1 MVDQFQFSEDQL
13 ENLFPCYILT
23 DAELVLR
30 SVGRSL
36 RKLIPDAAAGVP
48 LTHCFKIERPRS
60 GFAPAVAARRSS
72 ALQFKSMDGRV
83 NLVGTVI
90 EVEHGYLFCMAHS
103 AMTAQKWGE
112 LDLSASDFSTA
123 DQSMAIGT
131 SMGLQSVLMSEM
143 KDLATNL
150 AKARDEAL
158 AANRAKS
165 TFLSVMSHEIRTPL
179 NGVLGMV
186 HVLLKDAP
194 TEQQRSRLEIVRESG
209 DALLAILNDLL
220 DISRIEAG
228 KMSLESIEFDIRE
241 VLSGA
246 YAAFTAI
253 ANKSGLSFILDIDSA
268 AGIYLGDPTRVRQVA
283 YNFLSNALKFTKE
296 GRVIL
301 SARLVDGGLEISVL
315 DTGIGIA
322 SERLDGVFD
331 PFVQADASVNRNF
344 GGTGLGLGISRD
356 LAKLMG
362 GSIRVESELGKG
374 STFTAFLQIPRL
386 RDATETLRVNNDDE
400 PVASQEIVQSLR
412 VLAAEDNLV
421 NQLVL
426 RTLLEQFGITLTV
439 VDNGKLAVEAW
450 ESQTWDIILMDMQMP
465 VMGGVE
471 ASRFIR
477 EQERATGRAKT
488 PIIAVTANAM
498 THHMSEYESAG
509 INGVVSKPIKAD
521 SLANVLIKVLDE
533 LASSQP
539 QMARPSR
546 SPDLKAPTLGGG
558 PDAGGAGL

>member
-23 DAELVLR
+23 DQDLVLR

-36 RKLIPDAAAGVP
+36 RKLLPDAVAGVP
-48 LTHCFKIERPRS
+48 LADCFKIERPRS
-60 GFAPAVAARRSS
+60 GFDPAVAARRSS
-72 ALQFKSMDGRV
+72 ALQFKSMDGLV
-83 NLVGTVI
+83 NLVGSVL
-90 EVEHGYLFCMAHS
+90 EVPQGYLFCMAHS

-112 LDLSASDFSTA
+112 LDLSASDFSSA

-131 SMGLQSVLMSEM
+131 SMGLQTVLMSEM

-150 AKARDEAL
+150 ARARDEAL

-253 ANKSGLSFILDIDSA
+253 ANKSGLSFILDIEPA

-283 YNFLSNALKFTKE
+283 YNFLSNALKFTQE
-296 GRVIL
+296 GRVVL

-322 SERLDGVFD
+322 NDRLDRVFD
-331 PFVQADASVNRNF
+331 PFVQADASVNRHY

-386 RDATETLRVNNDDE
+386 RDATETLRVINDDE

-426 RTLLEQFGITLTV
+426 RTLMEQFGITLTV

-450 ESQTWDIILMDMQMP
+450 ERQTWDIILMDMQMP

-477 EQERATGRAKT
+477 EQERATGRTKT

-509 INGVVSKPIKAD
+509 INGIVSKPIKAD
-521 SLANVLIKVLDE
+521 TLANVLIKVLDE
-533 LASSQP
+533 MASSQP
-539 QMARPSR
+539 QMAEV
-546 SPDLKAPTLGGG
+546 
-558 PDAGGAGL
+558 

>member
-1 MVDQFQFSEDQL
+1 MVDQFQFSANQL
-13 ENLFPCYILT
+13 ENLFPCYVLT
-23 DAELVLR
+23 DPELVLR

-36 RKLIPDAAAGVP
+36 RKLLPDAVAGVP
-48 LTHCFKIERPRS
+48 LADCFKIERPRS
-60 GFAPAVAARRSS
+60 GFDPAVAARRSS

-83 NLVGTVI
+83 NLVGSVL
-90 EVEHGYLFCMAHS
+90 EVPQGYLFCMAHS

-112 LDLSASDFSTA
+112 LDLSASDFSSA

-131 SMGLQSVLMSEM
+131 SMGLQTVLMSEM

-150 AKARDEAL
+150 ARARDEAL

-253 ANKSGLSFILDIDSA
+253 ANKSGLSFILDIEPA

-283 YNFLSNALKFTKE
+283 YNFLSNALKFTQE

-322 SERLDGVFD
+322 SDRLDGVFD

-374 STFTAFLQIPRL
+374 STFTARLQIPRL
-386 RDATETLRVNNDDE
+386 RDAAETLRIVNDE
-400 PVASQEIVQSLR
+400 EVVASQEIVQSLR

-426 RTLLEQFGITLTV
+426 RPLMEQFGITLTV
-439 VDNGKLAVEAW
+439 VENGKLAVEAW
-450 ESQTWDIILMDMQMP
+450 KSQTWDIILMDMQMP

-471 ASRFIR
+471 ASRLIR
-477 EQERATGRAKT
+477 EQERATGRTKT

-498 THHMSEYESAG
+498 THHMSEYERAG
-509 INGVVSKPIKAD
+509 INGIVSKPIKAD
-521 SLANVLIKVLDE
+521 TLANVLIKVLDE
-533 LASSQP
+533 MASSQP
-539 QMARPSR
+539 QMA
-546 SPDLKAPTLGGG
+546 
-558 PDAGGAGL
+558 

>member
-1 MVDQFQFSEDQL
+1 MEDQIQFSAGQVED
-13 ENLFPCYILT
+13 LFPCYILT
-23 DAELVLR
+23 DADLVLKA
-30 SVGRSL
+30 VGRSL
-36 RKLIPDAAAGVP
+36 RKLLPDAVAGVP
-48 LTHCFKIERPRS
+48 LIDCFKIERPRV
-60 GFAPAVAARRSS
+60 GFNPALAAERSS
-72 ALQFKSMDGRV
+72 ALQFKSKDGRV
-83 NLVGTVI
+83 NLVGSVL
-90 EVEHGYLFCMAHS
+90 VVPQGYLFCMTHS
-103 AMTAQKWGE
+103 AMMAQKWGE
-112 LDLSASDFSTA
+112 LDLAASDFSSA

-131 SMGLQSVLMSEM
+131 SMGLQAVLMSEM
-143 KDLATNL
+143 KDLANNL
-150 AKARDEAL
+150 ARARDEAL

-228 KMSLESIEFDIRE
+228 KMTLEAIEFDIRE

-253 ANKSGLSFILDIDSA
+253 ANKAGISFILDIEPA

-296 GRVIL
+296 GRVVL
-301 SARLVDGGLEISVL
+301 SARLVDEELEISVL

-322 SERLDGVFD
+322 TDRLDGVFD

-362 GSIRVESELGKG
+362 GSIRVQSELGKG
-374 STFTAFLQIPRL
+374 SVFTARLQIPRL
-386 RDATETLRVNNDDE
+386 RDATDVPQVVKQEDTVG
-400 PVASQEIVQSLR
+400 SQEIVQSLR

-426 RTLLEQFGITLTV
+426 RTLMEQFGITLTV
-439 VDNGKLAVEAW
+439 VENGRLAVDAW
-450 ESQTWDIILMDMQMP
+450 ESQIWDIILMDMQMP

-471 ASRFIR
+471 ASRLIR
-477 EQERATGRAKT
+477 ERERETGRAKT

-498 THHMSEYESAG
+498 THHMSEYETAG
-509 INGVVSKPIKAD
+509 IDGIVSKPIKAD
-521 SLANVLIKVLDE
+521 ALANVLIRVLDE

-539 QMARPSR
+539 QMA
-546 SPDLKAPTLGGG
+546 
-558 PDAGGAGL
+558 

>member
-23 DAELVLR
+23 DQELVLR

-36 RKLIPDAAAGVP
+36 RKLIPEAAAGVP

-60 GFAPAVAARRSS
+60 GFDPAVAARRSS
-72 ALQFKSMDGRV
+72 ALQFKSIDGRV

-90 EVEHGYLFCMAHS
+90 EVPQGYLFCMAHS
-103 AMTAQKWGE
+103 AMAAQKWGD
-112 LDLSASDFSTA
+112 LDLSASDFSSA

-143 KDLATNL
+143 KDLASNL
-150 AKARDEAL
+150 SRARDEAL

-194 TEQQRSRLEIVRESG
+194 TEQQRSRLEIVQESG

-228 KMSLESIEFDIRE
+228 KMSLESIEFDLRE

-253 ANKSGLSFILDIDSA
+253 ANKSGLSFILDIDPA

-322 SERLDGVFD
+322 SDRLDGVFD

-386 RDATETLRVNNDDE
+386 RDATETLRVVNDDE

-426 RTLLEQFGITLTV
+426 RTLMEQFGITLTV
-439 VDNGKLAVEAW
+439 VENGKLAVEAW
-450 ESQTWDIILMDMQMP
+450 ESQIWDIILMDMQMP

-471 ASRFIR
+471 ASRLIR

-533 LASSQP
+533 MASSQP
-539 QMARPSR
+539 QMAE
-546 SPDLKAPTLGGG
+546 A
-558 PDAGGAGL
+558 

>member
-1 MVDQFQFSEDQL
+1 MVDQFQFSADQI

-23 DAELVLR
+23 DQELVLK

-36 RKLIPDAAAGVP
+36 RKLLPEAVAGVP
-48 LTHCFKIERPRS
+48 LTDCFKIERPRAA
-60 GFAPAVAARRSS
+60 FNPAVAVKRSS
-72 ALQFKSMDGRV
+72 ALQFKSIDGRV

-90 EVEHGYLFCMAHS
+90 EVPQGYLFCMAHS
-103 AMTAQKWGE
+103 AMMAQKWGD
-112 LDLSASDFSTA
+112 LDLSASDFSSA

-143 KDLATNL
+143 KDLASNL
-150 AKARDEAL
+150 SRARDEAL

-194 TEQQRSRLEIVRESG
+194 TEQQRSRLEIVQESG

-228 KMSLESIEFDIRE
+228 MMTLESIEFDIRE

-253 ANKSGLSFILDIDSA
+253 ANKSGLSFILDIEPA

-301 SARLVDGGLEISVL
+301 SARLVEDGLQISVQ

-322 SERLDGVFD
+322 DDRLDGVFD
-331 PFVQADASVNRNF
+331 PFVQADASVNRHF

-386 RDATETLRVNNDDE
+386 RDATETLRVVNDDE

-426 RTLLEQFGITLTV
+426 RTLMEQFGITLTV
-439 VDNGKLAVEAW
+439 VENGKLAVEAW
-450 ESQTWDIILMDMQMP
+450 ESQIWDIILMDMQMP

-471 ASRFIR
+471 ASRLIR
-477 EQERATGRAKT
+477 EQEQATGRAKT

-533 LASSQP
+533 MASSQP
-539 QMARPSR
+539 QMAE
-546 SPDLKAPTLGGG
+546 A
-558 PDAGGAGL
+558 

>member
-23 DAELVLR
+23 DQELVLR

-60 GFAPAVAARRSS
+60 GFDPAVAARRSS
-72 ALQFKSMDGRV
+72 ALQVKSIDGRI
-83 NLVGTVI
+83 NLVGTVL

-103 AMTAQKWGE
+103 AMMAQKWGE
-112 LDLSASDFSTA
+112 LDLSASDFSSA

-253 ANKSGLSFILDIDSA
+253 ANKSGISFILDIEPA

-386 RDATETLRVNNDDE
+386 RDATETLRVVNDDE

-426 RTLLEQFGITLTV
+426 RTLMEQFGITLTV
-439 VDNGKLAVEAW
+439 VENGKLAVEAW

-539 QMARPSR
+539 QMAEV
-546 SPDLKAPTLGGG
+546 
-558 PDAGGAGL
+558 

>member
-1 MVDQFQFSEDQL
+1 MVDQFQFSADQF

-23 DAELVLR
+23 DGELVLR

-36 RKLIPDAAAGVP
+36 RKLLPDAVAGVP
-48 LTHCFKIERPRS
+48 LVDCFKIERPRL
-60 GFAPAVAARRSS
+60 GFDPAVAARRSS
-72 ALQFKSMDGRV
+72 ALQFKSIDGRV

-90 EVEHGYLFCMAHS
+90 EIEHGYLFCMAHS
-103 AMTAQKWGE
+103 AMMAQKWGE
-112 LDLSASDFSTA
+112 LDLSASDFSSA

-253 ANKSGLSFILDIDSA
+253 ANKSGISFILDIDPA

-301 SARLVDGGLEISVL
+301 SARLVDGRLEISVL

-386 RDATETLRVNNDDE
+386 RDATETLRVVNDDE

-426 RTLLEQFGITLTV
+426 RTLMEQFGITLTV
-439 VDNGKLAVEAW
+439 VENGKLAVEAW

-533 LASSQP
+533 MASSQP
-539 QMARPSR
+539 EMAEV
-546 SPDLKAPTLGGG
+546 
-558 PDAGGAGL
+558 

>member
-23 DAELVLR
+23 DQELVLR

-60 GFAPAVAARRSS
+60 GFDPAVAARRSS
-72 ALQFKSMDGRV
+72 ALQFKSIDGRV

-90 EVEHGYLFCMAHS
+90 EVPQGYLFCMAHS
-103 AMTAQKWGE
+103 AMAAQKWGD
-112 LDLSASDFSTA
+112 LDLSASDFSSA

-143 KDLATNL
+143 KDLANNL
-150 AKARDEAL
+150 ARARDEAL

-194 TEQQRSRLEIVRESG
+194 TEQQRSRLEIVQESG

-253 ANKSGLSFILDIDSA
+253 ANKSGLSFILDIEPA

-322 SERLDGVFD
+322 SDRLDGVFD

-386 RDATETLRVNNDDE
+386 RDATETLRVVNDDE

-426 RTLLEQFGITLTV
+426 RTLMEQFGITLTV
-439 VDNGKLAVEAW
+439 VENGKLAVEAW
-450 ESQTWDIILMDMQMP
+450 EGQIWDIILMDMQMP

-471 ASRFIR
+471 ASRLIR
-477 EQERATGRAKT
+477 EQEQATGRAKT

-533 LASSQP
+533 MASGQA
-539 QMARPSR
+539 QMAEV
-546 SPDLKAPTLGGG
+546 
-558 PDAGGAGL
+558 

>member
-1 MVDQFQFSEDQL
+1 MVDQFQFSADQI

-23 DAELVLR
+23 DQELVLK

-36 RKLIPDAAAGVP
+36 RKLLPQAVAGVAMID
-48 LTHCFKIERPRS
+48 CFKIERPRS
-60 GFAPAVAARRSS
+60 AFNPAVAAERSS
-72 ALQFKSMDGRV
+72 ALQLKSTDGRV
-83 NLVGTVI
+83 NLVGAVL
-90 EVEHGYLFCMAHS
+90 EVQQGYLFCMTHS
-103 AMTAQKWGE
+103 AMMSQKWGD
-112 LDLSASDFSTA
+112 LDLSTSDFSSA

-228 KMSLESIEFDIRE
+228 KMTLEAIEFDIRE

-253 ANKSGLSFILDIDSA
+253 ANKSGLSFILDIEPA

-283 YNFLSNALKFTKE
+283 YNFLSNALKFTQE
-296 GRVIL
+296 GRVVL
-301 SARLVDGGLEISVL
+301 SARLVDEGLEISVL

-322 SERLDGVFD
+322 SDRLEGVFD
-331 PFVQADASVNRNF
+331 PFVQADASVNRHY

-356 LAKLMG
+356 LVKLMG

-374 STFTAFLQIPRL
+374 STFTALLQIARL
-386 RDATETLRVNNDDE
+386 RDATETLRVVDDHE

-426 RTLLEQFGITLTV
+426 RTLMEQFGITLTV
-439 VDNGKLAVEAW
+439 VDNGKFAVEAW

-477 EQERATGRAKT
+477 EREQATGRAKT
-488 PIIAVTANAM
+488 PIIAVTANTM

-521 SLANVLIKVLDE
+521 ALANVLIKVLDE
-533 LASSQP
+533 LASSQS
-539 QMARPSR
+539 QMA
-546 SPDLKAPTLGGG
+546 
-558 PDAGGAGL
+558 

>member
-23 DAELVLR
+23 DQELVLR

-36 RKLIPDAAAGVP
+36 RKLIADAAAGVP

-60 GFAPAVAARRSS
+60 GFDPAVAARRSS

-112 LDLSASDFSTA
+112 LDLSASDFSSA

-158 AANRAKS
+158 AANHAKS

-253 ANKSGLSFILDIDSA
+253 ANKSGISFILDIDPA

-322 SERLDGVFD
+322 DDRLDGVFD
-331 PFVQADASVNRNF
+331 PFVQADASVNRHF

-362 GSIRVESELGKG
+362 GSVRVESELGKG

-386 RDATETLRVNNDDE
+386 RDATDTLRVVNDDE

-426 RTLLEQFGITLTV
+426 RTLMEQFGITLTV

-521 SLANVLIKVLDE
+521 ALANVLIKVLDE
-533 LASSQP
+533 LASNQP
-539 QMARPSR
+539 QMA
-546 SPDLKAPTLGGG
+546 
-558 PDAGGAGL
+558 

>member
-13 ENLFPCYILT
+13 QNLFPCYILT
-23 DAELVLR
+23 DQELVLR

-36 RKLIPDAAAGVP
+36 RKLIPDVAAGVP

-60 GFAPAVAARRSS
+60 GFDPAVAARRSS

-83 NLVGTVI
+83 NLVGTVL

-103 AMTAQKWGE
+103 AMMAQKWGE
-112 LDLSASDFSTA
+112 LDLSASDFSSA

-253 ANKSGLSFILDIDSA
+253 ANKSGLSFILDIDPA

-296 GRVIL
+296 GRVVL

-322 SERLDGVFD
+322 DDRLDGVFD
-331 PFVQADASVNRNF
+331 PFVQADASVNRHF

-386 RDATETLRVNNDDE
+386 RDATETLRVVNDDE

-426 RTLLEQFGITLTV
+426 RTLMEQFGITLTV
-439 VDNGKLAVEAW
+439 VENGKLAVEAW

-471 ASRFIR
+471 ASRLIR

-521 SLANVLIKVLDE
+521 ALANVLIKVLDE
-533 LASSQP
+533 LASSQA
-539 QMARPSR
+539 QMAEV
-546 SPDLKAPTLGGG
+546 
-558 PDAGGAGL
+558 

>member
-1 MVDQFQFSEDQL
+1 MVDQFEFSADQI

-23 DAELVLR
+23 DQELVLK

-36 RKLIPDAAAGVP
+36 RKLLPDAKAGVR
-48 LTHCFKIERPRS
+48 LIDCFKIERPRS
-60 GFAPAVAARRSS
+60 GFNPAVAAKRST
-72 ALQFKSMDGRV
+72 ALQVKSIDGCV
-83 NLVGTVI
+83 TLVGSVQ
-90 EVEHGYLFCMAHS
+90 EVPQGYLFCMAHS
-103 AMTAQKWGE
+103 AMMAQKWGE
-112 LDLSASDFSTA
+112 LDLTATDFSSA

-131 SMGLQSVLMSEM
+131 SMGLQAVLMSEM
-143 KDLATNL
+143 KDLARNL
-150 AKARDEAL
+150 ALARDEAL

-186 HVLLKDAP
+186 QVLLKDAP

-228 KMSLESIEFDIRE
+228 KMTLEAIEFDIRE

-253 ANKSGLSFILDIDSA
+253 ANKSGLSFILDIEPA
-268 AGIYLGDPTRVRQVA
+268 AGIYLGDPTRVRQLA

-296 GRVIL
+296 GRVVL
-301 SARLVDGGLEISVL
+301 SARLVDGGLEISVM

-322 SERLDGVFD
+322 SDRLDGVFE
-331 PFVQADASVNRNF
+331 PFVQADASVSRNF

-362 GSIRVESELGKG
+362 GSIRVESQLGKG
-374 STFTAFLQIPRL
+374 SVFKALLQIPRL
-386 RDATETLRVNNDDE
+386 RDATEALRVVNDDE

-426 RTLLEQFGITLTV
+426 RTLMEQFGITLTV
-439 VDNGKLAVEAW
+439 VDNGKLAVDAW

-471 ASRFIR
+471 ATRIIR
-477 EQERATGRAKT
+477 EREREIGRAKT

-498 THHMSEYESAG
+498 THHMSEYDSAG
-509 INGVVSKPIKAD
+509 IDGVVSKPIKAGA
-521 SLANVLIKVLDE
+521 LADVLIKVLDE
-533 LASSQP
+533 LASRQP
-539 QMARPSR
+539 QMA
-546 SPDLKAPTLGGG
+546 
-558 PDAGGAGL
+558 

>member
-1 MVDQFQFSEDQL
+1 MVDQFQFSADQI

-23 DAELVLR
+23 DQELVLK

-36 RKLIPDAAAGVP
+36 RKLLPEAVAVVP
-48 LTHCFKIERPRS
+48 LIDCFKIERPRS
-60 GFAPAVAARRSS
+60 IFNPKIAANRSS
-72 ALQFKSMDGRV
+72 ALQLKSKDGRV
-83 NLVGTVI
+83 NLVGSLL
-90 EVEHGYLFCMAHS
+90 EVPQGYLFCMAHS
-103 AMTAQKWGE
+103 AMMAQKWGE
-112 LDLSASDFSTA
+112 LDLSASDFSSA

-131 SMGLQSVLMSEM
+131 SMGLQAVLMSEM
-143 KDLATNL
+143 KDLANNL
-150 AKARDEAL
+150 ARARDEAL

-228 KMSLESIEFDIRE
+228 KMTLEAIEFDIRE

-253 ANKSGLSFILDIDSA
+253 ANKSGLSFILDIEPA

-283 YNFLSNALKFTKE
+283 YNFLSNALKFTQE
-296 GRVIL
+296 GRVVL
-301 SARLVDGGLEISVL
+301 SARRVDAGLEISVL

-322 SERLDGVFD
+322 SDRLDGVFD
-331 PFVQADASVNRNF
+331 PFVQADASVNRHY

-374 STFTAFLQIPRL
+374 STFTALLQIARL
-386 RDATETLRVNNDDE
+386 RDATEALRVVNDDE

-426 RTLLEQFGITLTV
+426 RTLMEQFGITLTV
-439 VDNGKLAVEAW
+439 VENGKFAVEAW

-477 EQERATGRAKT
+477 EREQATGRAKT

-509 INGVVSKPIKAD
+509 IDGVVSKPIKAD
-521 SLANVLIKVLDE
+521 ALANVLIKVLDE
-533 LASSQP
+533 LASRQP
-539 QMARPSR
+539 QMA
-546 SPDLKAPTLGGG
+546 
-558 PDAGGAGL
+558 

>member
-1 MVDQFQFSEDQL
+1 MVDQFQFSADQI

-23 DAELVLR
+23 DQELVLK

-36 RKLIPDAAAGVP
+36 RKLLPEAVAGVP
-48 LTHCFKIERPRS
+48 LIDCFKIERPRIA
-60 GFAPAVAARRSS
+60 FDPAVAVRRSS

-90 EVEHGYLFCMAHS
+90 EVPQGYLFCMAHS
-103 AMTAQKWGE
+103 AMTAQKWGD
-112 LDLSASDFSTA
+112 LDLSASDFSSA

-143 KDLATNL
+143 KDLANNL
-150 AKARDEAL
+150 ARARDEAL

-194 TEQQRSRLEIVRESG
+194 TEQQRSRLEIVQESG

-253 ANKSGLSFILDIDSA
+253 ANKSGLSFILDIEPA

-283 YNFLSNALKFTKE
+283 YNFLSNALKFTNE

-301 SARLVDGGLEISVL
+301 SARLVEDGLQISVQ

-322 SERLDGVFD
+322 NDRLDGVFD
-331 PFVQADASVNRNF
+331 PFVQADASVNRHF

-386 RDATETLRVNNDDE
+386 RDATETLRVVNDDE

-426 RTLLEQFGITLTV
+426 RTLMEQFGITLTV
-439 VDNGKLAVEAW
+439 VENGKLAVEAW
-450 ESQTWDIILMDMQMP
+450 EGQIWDIILMDMQMP

-471 ASRFIR
+471 ASRLIR
-477 EQERATGRAKT
+477 EQEQATGRAKT

-521 SLANVLIKVLDE
+521 ALANVLIKVLDE
-533 LASSQP
+533 LASSQA
-539 QMARPSR
+539 QMAEV
-546 SPDLKAPTLGGG
+546 
-558 PDAGGAGL
+558 

>member
-1 MVDQFQFSEDQL
+1 MVEPFQFSVDQI
-13 ENLFPCYILT
+13 ENLFPCYLLT
-23 DAELVLR
+23 DRELVLK
-30 SVGRSL
+30 SVGRSI
-36 RKLIPDAAAGVP
+36 RKLLPGAVAGAA
-48 LTHCFKIERPRS
+48 LSDFFNIERPRS
-60 GFAPAVAARRSS
+60 GFNPELAVKRSS
-72 ALQFKSMDGRV
+72 ALQFKSIDGRFT
-83 NLVGTVI
+83 LVGSIV
-90 EVEHGYLFCMAHS
+90 EVPQGYLFCMAHS
-103 AMTAQKWGE
+103 AMMAQSWGE
-112 LDLSASDFSTA
+112 LDLSASDFSSA

-131 SMGLQSVLMSEM
+131 SMGLQTVLMSEM
-143 KDLATNL
+143 KDLAENL
-150 AKARDEAL
+150 ARARDEAL

-209 DALLAILNDLL
+209 DALLSILNDLL

-228 KMSLESIEFDIRE
+228 KMTLETIEFDIRE

-253 ANKSGLSFILDIDSA
+253 ANKAGISFILDIEPA

-296 GRVIL
+296 GRVVL
-301 SARLVDGGLEISVL
+301 SARLVEGGLEISVL

-322 SERLDGVFD
+322 TDRLNGVFD

-356 LAKLMG
+356 LAQLMG

-374 STFTAFLQIPRL
+374 SVFTALLRIPRL
-386 RDATETLRVNNDDE
+386 RDATEALRVVNEEE

-426 RTLLEQFGITLTV
+426 RTLMEQFGITLTV
-439 VDNGKLAVEAW
+439 VENGKLAVEAW

-465 VMGGVE
+465 IMGGVE
-471 ASRFIR
+471 ASRLIR
-477 EQERATGRAKT
+477 EKERNTGRAKT

-498 THHMSEYESAG
+498 THQMSEYESAG
-509 INGVVSKPIKAD
+509 INGIVSKPIKAD
-521 SLANVLIKVLDE
+521 ALANVLIKVLDE

-539 QMARPSR
+539 QMA
-546 SPDLKAPTLGGG
+546 
-558 PDAGGAGL
+558 

>member
-1 MVDQFQFSEDQL
+1 MVEPFQFSADQI

-23 DAELVLR
+23 DRELVLK
-30 SVGRSL
+30 SVGRSI
-36 RKLIPDAAAGVP
+36 RKLLPGAIAGAA
-48 LTHCFKIERPRS
+48 LSDFFKIERPRS
-60 GFAPAVAARRSS
+60 GFNPELAVKRSS
-72 ALQFKSMDGRV
+72 ALQFKSIDGRFT
-83 NLVGTVI
+83 LVGSIV
-90 EVEHGYLFCMAHS
+90 EVPQGYLFCMAHS
-103 AMTAQKWGE
+103 AMMAQSWGE
-112 LDLSASDFSTA
+112 LDLSASDFSSA

-131 SMGLQSVLMSEM
+131 SMGLQTVLMSEM
-143 KDLATNL
+143 KDLAENL
-150 AKARDEAL
+150 ARARDEAL

-209 DALLAILNDLL
+209 DALLSILNDLL

-228 KMSLESIEFDIRE
+228 KMTLETIEFDIRE

-253 ANKSGLSFILDIDSA
+253 ANKAGISFILDIEPA

-296 GRVIL
+296 GRVVL
-301 SARLVDGGLEISVL
+301 SARLVEGGLEISVL

-322 SERLDGVFD
+322 TDRLNGVFD

-356 LAKLMG
+356 LAQLMG

-374 STFTAFLQIPRL
+374 SVFTALLKIPRL
-386 RDATETLRVNNDDE
+386 RDATEALRVVNDEE

-426 RTLLEQFGITLTV
+426 RTLMEQFGITLTV
-439 VDNGKLAVEAW
+439 VENGKLAVEAW

-465 VMGGVE
+465 IMGGVE
-471 ASRFIR
+471 ASRLIR
-477 EQERATGRAKT
+477 EKERNTGRAKT

-498 THHMSEYESAG
+498 THQMSEYESAG
-509 INGVVSKPIKAD
+509 INGIVSKPIKAD
-521 SLANVLIKVLDE
+521 ALANVLIKVLDE

-539 QMARPSR
+539 QMA
-546 SPDLKAPTLGGG
+546 
-558 PDAGGAGL
+558 

>member
-1 MVDQFQFSEDQL
+1 MVEPFQFSVDQI
-13 ENLFPCYILT
+13 ENLFPCYLLT
-23 DAELVLR
+23 DRELVLK
-30 SVGRSL
+30 SVGRSI
-36 RKLIPDAAAGVP
+36 RKLLPGAVAGAA
-48 LTHCFKIERPRS
+48 LSDFFKIERPRS
-60 GFAPAVAARRSS
+60 GFNPELAVKRSS
-72 ALQFKSMDGRV
+72 ALQFKSIDGRFT
-83 NLVGTVI
+83 LVGSIV
-90 EVEHGYLFCMAHS
+90 EVPQGYLFCMAHS
-103 AMTAQKWGE
+103 AMMAQSWGE
-112 LDLSASDFSTA
+112 LDLSASDFSSA

-131 SMGLQSVLMSEM
+131 SMGLQTVLMSEM
-143 KDLATNL
+143 KDLAENL
-150 AKARDEAL
+150 ARARDEAL

-209 DALLAILNDLL
+209 DALLSILNDLL

-228 KMSLESIEFDIRE
+228 KMTLETIEFDIRE

-253 ANKSGLSFILDIDSA
+253 ANKAGISFILDIEPA

-296 GRVIL
+296 GRVVL
-301 SARLVDGGLEISVL
+301 SARLVEGGLEISVL

-322 SERLDGVFD
+322 TDRLNGVFD

-356 LAKLMG
+356 LAQLMG

-374 STFTAFLQIPRL
+374 SVFTALLKIPRL
-386 RDATETLRVNNDDE
+386 RDATEALRVVNDEE
-400 PVASQEIVQSLR
+400 PMASQEIVQSLR

-426 RTLLEQFGITLTV
+426 RTLMEQFGITLTV
-439 VDNGKLAVEAW
+439 VENGKLAVEAW

-465 VMGGVE
+465 IMGGVE
-471 ASRFIR
+471 ASRLIR
-477 EQERATGRAKT
+477 EKERNTGRAKT

-498 THHMSEYESAG
+498 THQMSEYESAG
-509 INGVVSKPIKAD
+509 INGIVSKPIKAD
-521 SLANVLIKVLDE
+521 ALANVLIKVLDE

-539 QMARPSR
+539 QMA
-546 SPDLKAPTLGGG
+546 
-558 PDAGGAGL
+558 

>member
-23 DAELVLR
+23 DQELVLR

-60 GFAPAVAARRSS
+60 GFDPAVAARRSS
-72 ALQFKSMDGRV
+72 ALQVKSIDGRI
-83 NLVGTVI
+83 NLVGTVL

-103 AMTAQKWGE
+103 AMMAQKWGE
-112 LDLSASDFSTA
+112 LDLSASDFSSA

-253 ANKSGLSFILDIDSA
+253 ANKSGISFILDIEPA

-386 RDATETLRVNNDDE
+386 RDATETLRVVNDDE

-426 RTLLEQFGITLTV
+426 RTLMEQFGITLTV

-539 QMARPSR
+539 QMAEV
-546 SPDLKAPTLGGG
+546 
-558 PDAGGAGL
+558 

>member
-1 MVDQFQFSEDQL
+1 MVDQFEFSADQI

-23 DAELVLR
+23 DQELVLK

-36 RKLIPDAAAGVP
+36 RKLLPDAKAGVR
-48 LTHCFKIERPRS
+48 LIDCFKIERPRS
-60 GFAPAVAARRSS
+60 GFNPAVAAKRST
-72 ALQFKSMDGRV
+72 ALQVKSIDGCV
-83 NLVGTVI
+83 TLVGSVQ
-90 EVEHGYLFCMAHS
+90 EVPQGYLFCMAHS
-103 AMTAQKWGE
+103 AMMAQKWGE
-112 LDLSASDFSTA
+112 LDLTATDFSSA

-131 SMGLQSVLMSEM
+131 SMGLQAVLMSEM
-143 KDLATNL
+143 KDLARNL
-150 AKARDEAL
+150 ALARDEAL

-186 HVLLKDAP
+186 QVLLKDAP

-228 KMSLESIEFDIRE
+228 KMTLEAIEFDIRE

-253 ANKSGLSFILDIDSA
+253 ANKSGLSFILDIEPA
-268 AGIYLGDPTRVRQVA
+268 AGIYLGDPTRVRQLA

-296 GRVIL
+296 GRVVL
-301 SARLVDGGLEISVL
+301 SARLVDGGLEISVM

-322 SERLDGVFD
+322 SDRLDGVFE

-362 GSIRVESELGKG
+362 GSIRVESQLGKG
-374 STFTAFLQIPRL
+374 SVFKALLQIPRL
-386 RDATETLRVNNDDE
+386 RDATEALRVVNDDE

-426 RTLLEQFGITLTV
+426 RTLMEQFGITLTV
-439 VDNGKLAVEAW
+439 VDNGKLAVDAW

-471 ASRFIR
+471 ATRIIR
-477 EQERATGRAKT
+477 EREREIGRAKT

-498 THHMSEYESAG
+498 THHMSEYDSAG
-509 INGVVSKPIKAD
+509 IDGVVSKPIKAGA
-521 SLANVLIKVLDE
+521 LADVLIKVLDE
-533 LASSQP
+533 LASRQP
-539 QMARPSR
+539 QMA
-546 SPDLKAPTLGGG
+546 
-558 PDAGGAGL
+558 

>member
-1 MVDQFQFSEDQL
+1 MVDQVQFSLDQI
-13 ENLFPCYILT
+13 ESLFPCYILT
-23 DAELVLR
+23 DPELVLI

-36 RKLIPDAAAGVP
+36 RKLMPEAVAGATLVD
-48 LTHCFKIERPRS
+48 CFRIERPRS
-60 GFAPAVAARRSS
+60 AFNPAVAAKRSS
-72 ALQFKSMDGRV
+72 TLQFKSNDGRV
-83 NLVGTVI
+83 NLVGSAL
-90 EVEHGYLFCMAHS
+90 EAPQGYLFCMAHS
-103 AMTAQKWGE
+103 AMMAQKWGE
-112 LDLSASDFSTA
+112 LDLSASDFSSA

-131 SMGLQSVLMSEM
+131 SMGLQAVLMSEM
-143 KDLATNL
+143 KDLASNL
-150 AKARDEAL
+150 AYARDQAL
-158 AANRAKS
+158 AANQAKS

-228 KMSLESIEFDIRE
+228 MMTLESIEFDIRE

-253 ANKSGLSFILDIDSA
+253 ANKSGISFILDIEPAS
-268 AGIYLGDPTRVRQVA
+268 GIYLGDPTRVRQVA

-301 SARLVDGGLEISVL
+301 SARLADEGLEISVS

-331 PFVQADASVNRNF
+331 PFVQADASVNRNY

-362 GSIRVESELGKG
+362 GSIRVESQLGKG
-374 STFTAFLQIPRL
+374 ATFTALLQIPRL
-386 RDATETLRVNNDDE
+386 RDATEERGVVDDE
-400 PVASQEIVQSLR
+400 EQVASQEIVQSLR

-426 RTLLEQFGITLTV
+426 RTLMEQFGITLTV
-439 VDNGKLAVEAW
+439 VENGKLAVEAW

-465 VMGGVE
+465 IMGGVE

-477 EQERATGRAKT
+477 EREQETGRAKT

-498 THHMSEYESAG
+498 THHMSEYETAG

-521 SLANVLIKVLDE
+521 ALANILIKVLDE

-539 QMARPSR
+539 HMAE
-546 SPDLKAPTLGGG
+546 A
-558 PDAGGAGL
+558 

>member
-1 MVDQFQFSEDQL
+1 MVDQVQFSLDQI

-23 DAELVLR
+23 DPELVLI

-36 RKLIPDAAAGVP
+36 RKLMPEAVAGATLVD
-48 LTHCFKIERPRS
+48 CFRIERPRS
-60 GFAPAVAARRSS
+60 AFNPAVAAKRSS
-72 ALQFKSMDGRV
+72 ALQFKSNDGRV
-83 NLVGTVI
+83 NLVGSAL
-90 EVEHGYLFCMAHS
+90 EAPQGYLFCMAHS
-103 AMTAQKWGE
+103 AMLAQKWGE
-112 LDLSASDFSTA
+112 LDLSASDFSSA

-131 SMGLQSVLMSEM
+131 SMGLQAVLMSEM
-143 KDLATNL
+143 KDLASNL
-150 AKARDEAL
+150 AYARDQAL
-158 AANRAKS
+158 AANQAKS

-228 KMSLESIEFDIRE
+228 MMTLESIEFDIRE

-253 ANKSGLSFILDIDSA
+253 ANKSGISFILDIEPAS
-268 AGIYLGDPTRVRQVA
+268 GIYLGDPTRVRQVA

-301 SARLVDGGLEISVL
+301 SARLADEGLEISVS

-331 PFVQADASVNRNF
+331 PFVQADASVNRNY

-362 GSIRVESELGKG
+362 GSIRVESQLGKG
-374 STFTAFLQIPRL
+374 ATFTALLQIPRL
-386 RDATETLRVNNDDE
+386 RDATEERGVVDDE
-400 PVASQEIVQSLR
+400 EQVASQEIVQSLR

-426 RTLLEQFGITLTV
+426 RTLMEQFGITLTV
-439 VDNGKLAVEAW
+439 VENGKLAVEAW

-465 VMGGVE
+465 IMGGVE

-477 EQERATGRAKT
+477 EREQETGRAKT

-498 THHMSEYESAG
+498 THHMSEYETAG

-521 SLANVLIKVLDE
+521 ALANILIKVLDE

-539 QMARPSR
+539 HMAE
-546 SPDLKAPTLGGG
+546 A
-558 PDAGGAGL
+558 

>member
-23 DAELVLR
+23 DQELVLR
-30 SVGRSL
+30 SVGRSI

-60 GFAPAVAARRSS
+60 GFDPAVAARRSS
-72 ALQFKSMDGRV
+72 ALQFKSIDGRI
-83 NLVGTVI
+83 NLVGTVL

-103 AMTAQKWGE
+103 AMMAQKWGE
-112 LDLSASDFSTA
+112 LDLSASDFSSA

-253 ANKSGLSFILDIDSA
+253 ANKSGISFILDIDPA

-386 RDATETLRVNNDDE
+386 RDATETLRVVNDDE

-426 RTLLEQFGITLTV
+426 RTLMEQFGITLTV
-439 VDNGKLAVEAW
+439 VENGKLAVEAW

-471 ASRFIR
+471 ASRLIR
-477 EQERATGRAKT
+477 EQEQVTGRAKT

-539 QMARPSR
+539 QMAEV
-546 SPDLKAPTLGGG
+546 
-558 PDAGGAGL
+558 

>member
-1 MVDQFQFSEDQL
+1 MVDQFQFSADQI

-23 DAELVLR
+23 DQDLVLK

-36 RKLIPDAAAGVP
+36 RKLLPEAVAGVP
-48 LTHCFKIERPRS
+48 LIDCFKIERPRAA
-60 GFAPAVAARRSS
+60 FNPAVAVKRSS
-72 ALQFKSMDGRV
+72 ALQFKSIDGRV

-90 EVEHGYLFCMAHS
+90 EVPQGYLFCMAHS
-103 AMTAQKWGE
+103 AMTAQKWGD
-112 LDLSASDFSTA
+112 LDLSASDFSSA

-143 KDLATNL
+143 KDLASNL
-150 AKARDEAL
+150 SRARDEAL

-194 TEQQRSRLEIVRESG
+194 TEQQRSRLEIVQESG

-228 KMSLESIEFDIRE
+228 MMTLESIEFDIRE

-253 ANKSGLSFILDIDSA
+253 ANKSGLSFILDIEPA

-301 SARLVDGGLEISVL
+301 SARLVEDGLQISVQ

-322 SERLDGVFD
+322 DDRLDGVFD
-331 PFVQADASVNRNF
+331 PFVQADASVNRHF

-386 RDATETLRVNNDDE
+386 RDATETLRVVNDDE

-426 RTLLEQFGITLTV
+426 RTLMEQFGITLTV
-439 VDNGKLAVEAW
+439 VENGKLAVEAW
-450 ESQTWDIILMDMQMP
+450 ESQIWDIILMDMQMP

-471 ASRFIR
+471 ASRLIR
-477 EQERATGRAKT
+477 EQEQATGRAKT

-533 LASSQP
+533 MASSQP
-539 QMARPSR
+539 QMAE
-546 SPDLKAPTLGGG
+546 A
-558 PDAGGAGL
+558 

>member
-1 MVDQFQFSEDQL
+1 MVNQFQFSEDQL

-23 DAELVLR
+23 DQELVLR
-30 SVGRSL
+30 SVGRAL

-60 GFAPAVAARRSS
+60 GFDPAVAARRSS

-83 NLVGTVI
+83 NLVGTVL

-103 AMTAQKWGE
+103 AMMAQKWGE
-112 LDLSASDFSTA
+112 LDLSASDFTSA

-158 AANRAKS
+158 AANHAKS

-253 ANKSGLSFILDIDSA
+253 ANKSGISFILDIDPA

-322 SERLDGVFD
+322 DDRLDGVFD
-331 PFVQADASVNRNF
+331 PFVQADASVNRHF

-362 GSIRVESELGKG
+362 GSVRVESELGKG

-386 RDATETLRVNNDDE
+386 RDATDTLRVVNDDE

-426 RTLLEQFGITLTV
+426 RTLMEQFGITLTV

-477 EQERATGRAKT
+477 EQERVTGRAKT

-533 LASSQP
+533 LASNQP
-539 QMARPSR
+539 QMA
-546 SPDLKAPTLGGG
+546 
-558 PDAGGAGL
+558 

>member
-1 MVDQFQFSEDQL
+1 MIDQFQFSADQI

-23 DAELVLR
+23 DGELVLQ

-36 RKLIPDAAAGVP
+36 RKLLPEALAGTP
-48 LTHCFKIERPRS
+48 LIDCFKIERPRS
-60 GFAPAVAARRSS
+60 AFDPAVAARRSS
-72 ALQFKSMDGRV
+72 ALQFKSMDGQV
-83 NLVGTVI
+83 NLVGSVL
-90 EVEHGYLFCMAHS
+90 EVPHGYLFCMAHS
-103 AMTAQKWGE
+103 AMTAQKWGY
-112 LDLSASDFSTA
+112 LDLSASDFSSA

-253 ANKSGLSFILDIDSA
+253 ANKSGLSFILDIEPA

-283 YNFLSNALKFTKE
+283 YNFLSNALKFTTE
-296 GRVIL
+296 GRVVL
-301 SARLVDGGLEISVL
+301 SARLVDEGLEISVL

-322 SERLDGVFD
+322 NDRLDRVFD
-331 PFVQADASVNRNF
+331 PFVQADASVNRHY

-386 RDATETLRVNNDDE
+386 RDATETLRVVNDDE

-426 RTLLEQFGITLTV
+426 RTLMEQFGITLTV
-439 VDNGKLAVEAW
+439 VENGKLAVEAW

-465 VMGGVE
+465 IMGGVE

-477 EQERATGRAKT
+477 EQERATGRTKT

-509 INGVVSKPIKAD
+509 INGIVSKPIKAD
-521 SLANVLIKVLDE
+521 TLANVLIKVLDE
-533 LASSQP
+533 MASSQP
-539 QMARPSR
+539 QMAE
-546 SPDLKAPTLGGG
+546 A
-558 PDAGGAGL
+558 

>member
-1 MVDQFQFSEDQL
+1 MVGQFQFSADQL

-23 DAELVLR
+23 DPELVLR

-36 RKLIPDAAAGVP
+36 RKLLPDAVAGVP
-48 LTHCFKIERPRS
+48 LVDCFKIERPRS
-60 GFAPAVAARRSS
+60 GFDPVVAARRSS

-83 NLVGTVI
+83 NLVGSVL
-90 EVEHGYLFCMAHS
+90 EVPQGYLFCMAHS
-103 AMTAQKWGE
+103 AMTAQKWGD
-112 LDLSASDFSTA
+112 LDLSASDFSSA

-150 AKARDEAL
+150 ARARDEAL
-158 AANRAKS
+158 AANCAKS

-228 KMSLESIEFDIRE
+228 KMTLEAIEFDIRE

-253 ANKSGLSFILDIDSA
+253 ANKSGLSFILDIEPA

-283 YNFLSNALKFTKE
+283 YNFLSNALKFTQE
-296 GRVIL
+296 GRVVL
-301 SARLVDGGLEISVL
+301 SARRVDEGLEISVL

-322 SERLDGVFD
+322 SDRLEGVFD
-331 PFVQADASVNRNF
+331 PFVQADVSVNRHY

-374 STFTAFLQIPRL
+374 STFTALLQIERL
-386 RDATETLRVNNDDE
+386 RDATETLRMVNDDE

-426 RTLLEQFGITLTV
+426 RTLMEQFGITLTV
-439 VDNGKLAVEAW
+439 VENGKRAVEAW

-477 EQERATGRAKT
+477 EREQATGRAKT

-498 THHMSEYESAG
+498 THHMSEYEAAG

-521 SLANVLIKVLDE
+521 TLANVLIKVLDE

-539 QMARPSR
+539 QMAEV
-546 SPDLKAPTLGGG
+546 
-558 PDAGGAGL
+558 

>member
-23 DAELVLR
+23 DQELVLR

-60 GFAPAVAARRSS
+60 GFDPAVAARRSS
-72 ALQFKSMDGRV
+72 ALQVKSIDGRI
-83 NLVGTVI
+83 NLVGTVL

-103 AMTAQKWGE
+103 AMMAQKWGE
-112 LDLSASDFSTA
+112 LDLSASDFSSA

-253 ANKSGLSFILDIDSA
+253 ANKSGISFILDIDPA

-386 RDATETLRVNNDDE
+386 RDATETLRVVNDDE

-426 RTLLEQFGITLTV
+426 RTLMEQFGITLTV

-539 QMARPSR
+539 QMAEV
-546 SPDLKAPTLGGG
+546 
-558 PDAGGAGL
+558 

>member
-1 MVDQFQFSEDQL
+1 MVDQFQFSADQF
-13 ENLFPCYILT
+13 ENLFPCYVLT
-23 DAELVLR
+23 DRELVLL

-36 RKLIPDAAAGVP
+36 RKLLPDAVAGVP
-48 LTHCFKIERPRS
+48 LIDCFRIERPRS
-60 GFAPAVAARRSS
+60 GFNPSVAARRSS

-90 EVEHGYLFCMAHS
+90 EVERGYMFCMAHS
-103 AMTAQKWGE
+103 AMTAQKWGN
-112 LDLSASDFSTA
+112 LDLSASDFSSA

-253 ANKSGLSFILDIDSA
+253 ANKSGLSFILDIEPA

-301 SARLVDGGLEISVL
+301 SARLVDEGLEISVL

-362 GSIRVESELGKG
+362 GYIRVESELGKG
-374 STFTAFLQIPRL
+374 STFTALLQIPRL
-386 RDATETLRVNNDDE
+386 RDATETLRVVNDEE

-426 RTLLEQFGITLTV
+426 RTLMEQFGITLTV
-439 VDNGKLAVEAW
+439 VENGKLAVEAW

-471 ASRFIR
+471 ASRIIR
-477 EQERATGRAKT
+477 EQEQVTGRAKT

-521 SLANVLIKVLDE
+521 ALANVLIKVLDE
-533 LASSQP
+533 LASNQP
-539 QMARPSR
+539 QMA
-546 SPDLKAPTLGGG
+546 
-558 PDAGGAGL
+558 

>member
-23 DAELVLR
+23 DQELVLR

-60 GFAPAVAARRSS
+60 GFDPAVAARRSS

-83 NLVGTVI
+83 NLVGTVL

-103 AMTAQKWGE
+103 AMMAQKWGE
-112 LDLSASDFSTA
+112 LDLSASDFSSA

-253 ANKSGLSFILDIDSA
+253 ANKSGISFILDIDPA

-322 SERLDGVFD
+322 DDRLDGVFD
-331 PFVQADASVNRNF
+331 PFVQADASVNRHF

-362 GSIRVESELGKG
+362 GSVRVESELGKG

-386 RDATETLRVNNDDE
+386 RDATDMLRVVNDDE

-426 RTLLEQFGITLTV
+426 RTLMEQFGITLTV

-477 EQERATGRAKT
+477 EQERVTGRAKT

-521 SLANVLIKVLDE
+521 TLANVLIKVLDE
-533 LASSQP
+533 MASSQP
-539 QMARPSR
+539 QMAEV
-546 SPDLKAPTLGGG
+546 
-558 PDAGGAGL
+558 

>member
-1 MVDQFQFSEDQL
+1 MVNQFQFSEDQL

-23 DAELVLR
+23 DQELVLR

-36 RKLIPDAAAGVP
+36 RKLIADAAAGVP

-60 GFAPAVAARRSS
+60 GFDPAVAARRSS

-83 NLVGTVI
+83 NLVGTVL

-103 AMTAQKWGE
+103 AMMAQKWGE
-112 LDLSASDFSTA
+112 LDLSASDFSSA

-253 ANKSGLSFILDIDSA
+253 ANKSGISFILDIDPA

-322 SERLDGVFD
+322 DDRLDGVFD
-331 PFVQADASVNRNF
+331 PFVQADASVNRHF

-362 GSIRVESELGKG
+362 GSVRVESELGKG

-386 RDATETLRVNNDDE
+386 RDATDTLRVVNDDE

-426 RTLLEQFGITLTV
+426 RTLMEQFGITLTV

-521 SLANVLIKVLDE
+521 ALANVLIKVLDE
-533 LASSQP
+533 LASNQP
-539 QMARPSR
+539 QMA
-546 SPDLKAPTLGGG
+546 
-558 PDAGGAGL
+558 

>member
-1 MVDQFQFSEDQL
+1 MVDQFQFSADQL
-13 ENLFPCYILT
+13 ENLFPCYVLT
-23 DAELVLR
+23 DAELALI

-36 RKLIPDAAAGVP
+36 RKLLPDAVAGVS
-48 LTHCFKIERPRS
+48 LIDCFKIERPRS
-60 GFAPAVAARRSS
+60 GFNPAVAVKRSS
-72 ALQFKSMDGRV
+72 ALQFKSNDGQV
-83 NLVGTVI
+83 NLVGTVL
-90 EVEHGYLFCMAHS
+90 EVPQGYLFCLAHS
-103 AMTAQKWGE
+103 AMMAQKWGD
-112 LDLSASDFSTA
+112 LDLSASDFSSA

-131 SMGLQSVLMSEM
+131 SMGLQTVLMSEM
-143 KDLATNL
+143 KGLASNL

-158 AANRAKS
+158 AANHAKS

-228 KMSLESIEFDIRE
+228 KMTLEAIEFDIRE

-253 ANKSGLSFILDIDSA
+253 ANKAGLSFILDIEPA

-301 SARLVDGGLEISVL
+301 SARLVDEGLEISVL

-322 SERLDGVFD
+322 TDRLDGVFD
-331 PFVQADASVNRNF
+331 PFVQADASVNRNY

-362 GSIRVESELGKG
+362 GSIRVQSELGKG
-374 STFTAFLQIPRL
+374 SVFTALLQVPRL
-386 RDATETLRVNNDDE
+386 RDANEALRAVNDE
-400 PVASQEIVQSLR
+400 EAVASQEIVQSLR

-426 RTLLEQFGITLTV
+426 RTLMEQFGITLTM
-439 VDNGKLAVEAW
+439 VDNGKLAVDAW

-465 VMGGVE
+465 VMGGVQ
-471 ASRFIR
+471 ASRLIR
-477 EQERATGRAKT
+477 EREQATGRAKT

-498 THHMSEYESAG
+498 THHLSEYESAG
-509 INGVVSKPIKAD
+509 INAIVSKPIKAD

-533 LASSQP
+533 MASSQP
-539 QMARPSR
+539 QMA
-546 SPDLKAPTLGGG
+546 
-558 PDAGGAGL
+558 

>member
-1 MVDQFQFSEDQL
+1 MVDQFQFSADQF

-36 RKLIPDAAAGVP
+36 RKLLPDAVAGVP
-48 LTHCFKIERPRS
+48 LVDCFKIERPRS
-60 GFAPAVAARRSS
+60 GFDPAVAARRSS

-83 NLVGTVI
+83 NLVGTVLA
-90 EVEHGYLFCMAHS
+90 VPQGYLFCMAHS
-103 AMTAQKWGE
+103 AMRAQKWGD
-112 LDLSASDFSTA
+112 LDLSASDFSSA
-123 DQSMAIGT
+123 DQSMALGT
-131 SMGLQSVLMSEM
+131 SMGLQTVLMSEL
-143 KDLATNL
+143 KDLATDL

-194 TEQQRSRLEIVRESG
+194 TEQQRARLEIVRESG

-253 ANKSGLSFILDIDSA
+253 ANKSGLSFILDIEPA

-283 YNFLSNALKFTKE
+283 YNFLSNALKFTQE

-322 SERLDGVFD
+322 SDRLEGVFD

-374 STFTAFLQIPRL
+374 STFTARLQIPRL
-386 RDATETLRVNNDDE
+386 RDAAETLRVVNDE
-400 PVASQEIVQSLR
+400 EAVASQGIVQSLR

-426 RTLLEQFGITLTV
+426 RTLMEQFGITLTV

-450 ESQTWDIILMDMQMP
+450 KSQIWDIILMDMQMP

-471 ASRFIR
+471 ASRIIR
-477 EQERATGRAKT
+477 DQERATGRTET

-509 INGVVSKPIKAD
+509 INGIVSKPIKAD
-521 SLANVLIKVLDE
+521 TLANVLIKVLDE
-533 LASSQP
+533 MASSQP
-539 QMARPSR
+539 QMA
-546 SPDLKAPTLGGG
+546 
-558 PDAGGAGL
+558 

>member
-23 DAELVLR
+23 DQELVLR

-60 GFAPAVAARRSS
+60 GFDPAVAARRSS

-90 EVEHGYLFCMAHS
+90 EVERGYLFCMAHS

-112 LDLSASDFSTA
+112 LDLSASDFSSA

-253 ANKSGLSFILDIDSA
+253 ANKSGISFILDIEPA

-386 RDATETLRVNNDDE
+386 RDATETLRVVNDDE

-426 RTLLEQFGITLTV
+426 RTLMEQFGITLTV

-539 QMARPSR
+539 QMAEV
-546 SPDLKAPTLGGG
+546 
-558 PDAGGAGL
+558 

>member
-23 DAELVLR
+23 DQELVLR

-60 GFAPAVAARRSS
+60 GFDPAVAARRSS
-72 ALQFKSMDGRV
+72 ALQVKSIDGRI
-83 NLVGTVI
+83 NLVGTVL

-103 AMTAQKWGE
+103 AMMAQKWGE
-112 LDLSASDFSTA
+112 LDLSASDFSSA

-253 ANKSGLSFILDIDSA
+253 ANKSGISFILDIDPA

-386 RDATETLRVNNDDE
+386 RDATETLRVVNDDE

-426 RTLLEQFGITLTV
+426 RTLMEQFGITLTV
-439 VDNGKLAVEAW
+439 VENGKLAVEAW

-539 QMARPSR
+539 QMAEV
-546 SPDLKAPTLGGG
+546 
-558 PDAGGAGL
+558 

>member
-1 MVDQFQFSEDQL
+1 MDDQIQFSAGQIED
-13 ENLFPCYILT
+13 LFPCYILT
-23 DAELVLR
+23 GPDLVLKA
-30 SVGRSL
+30 VGRSL
-36 RKLIPDAAAGVP
+36 RKLLPDAVAGVP
-48 LTHCFKIERPRS
+48 LIDCFKIERPRV
-60 GFAPAVAARRSS
+60 GFNPALAAERSS
-72 ALQFKSMDGRV
+72 ALQFKSKDGRV
-83 NLVGTVI
+83 NLVGSVL
-90 EVEHGYLFCMAHS
+90 VVPQGYLFCMTHS
-103 AMTAQKWGE
+103 AMMAQKWGE
-112 LDLSASDFSTA
+112 LDLAASDFSSA

-131 SMGLQSVLMSEM
+131 SMGLQAVLMSEM
-143 KDLATNL
+143 KDLANNL
-150 AKARDEAL
+150 ARARDEAL

-228 KMSLESIEFDIRE
+228 KMTLEAIEFDIRE

-253 ANKSGLSFILDIDSA
+253 ANKSGISFILDIEPA

-296 GRVIL
+296 GRVVL
-301 SARLVDGGLEISVL
+301 SARLVDEELEISVL

-322 SERLDGVFD
+322 TDRLDGVFD

-362 GSIRVESELGKG
+362 GSIRVQSELGKG
-374 STFTAFLQIPRL
+374 SVFTARLQIPRL
-386 RDATETLRVNNDDE
+386 RDATDAPQVVKQEDTVG
-400 PVASQEIVQSLR
+400 SQEIVQSLR

-426 RTLLEQFGITLTV
+426 RTLMEQFGITLTV
-439 VDNGKLAVEAW
+439 VENGRLAVDAW
-450 ESQTWDIILMDMQMP
+450 ESQIWDIILMDMQMP

-471 ASRFIR
+471 ASRLIR
-477 EQERATGRAKT
+477 ERERETGRAKT

-498 THHMSEYESAG
+498 THHMSEYETAG
-509 INGVVSKPIKAD
+509 IDGIVSKPIKAD
-521 SLANVLIKVLDE
+521 ALANVLIRVLDE

-539 QMARPSR
+539 QMA
-546 SPDLKAPTLGGG
+546 
-558 PDAGGAGL
+558 

>member
-1 MVDQFQFSEDQL
+1 MVDQFQFSADQF

-36 RKLIPDAAAGVP
+36 RKLLPDAVAGVP
-48 LTHCFKIERPRS
+48 LVDCFKIERPRS
-60 GFAPAVAARRSS
+60 GFDPAVAARRSS

-83 NLVGTVI
+83 NLVGTVLA
-90 EVEHGYLFCMAHS
+90 VPQGYLFCMAHS
-103 AMTAQKWGE
+103 AMRAQKWGD
-112 LDLSASDFSTA
+112 LDLSASDFSSA

-131 SMGLQSVLMSEM
+131 SMDLQTVLMSEM
-143 KDLATNL
+143 KDLATDL
-150 AKARDEAL
+150 AKAHDEAL

-194 TEQQRSRLEIVRESG
+194 TEQQRARLEIVRESG

-253 ANKSGLSFILDIDSA
+253 ANKSGLSFILDIEPA

-283 YNFLSNALKFTKE
+283 YNFLSNALKFTQE

-322 SERLDGVFD
+322 SDRLEGVFD

-374 STFTAFLQIPRL
+374 STFTARLQIPRL
-386 RDATETLRVNNDDE
+386 RDAAETLRVVNDE
-400 PVASQEIVQSLR
+400 EAVASQGIVQSLR

-426 RTLLEQFGITLTV
+426 RTLMEQFGITLTV

-450 ESQTWDIILMDMQMP
+450 KSQIWDIILMDMQMP

-471 ASRFIR
+471 ASRIIR
-477 EQERATGRAKT
+477 DQERATGRTET

-509 INGVVSKPIKAD
+509 INGIVSKPIKAD
-521 SLANVLIKVLDE
+521 TLANVLIKVLDE
-533 LASSQP
+533 MASSQP
-539 QMARPSR
+539 QMA
-546 SPDLKAPTLGGG
+546 
-558 PDAGGAGL
+558 